1 MFRFK
6 QFTVCQDRCP
16 MKVGTDAVLLGA
28 WVGVRATDRR
38 VLDIGTGTGVI
49 ALMLAQRSE
58 ARITAIDIDPACAE
72 QASGNFA
79 ASSWGDR
86 LETQCL
92 PVQQYKPA
100 ELFDLIVSNPPYFVD
115 SLRSP
120 DEGRNTA
127 RHAVDLTFEE
137 LTTAALRLLA
147 PGGRF
152 ALVLPPAEMQRFKS
166 TSLGRLFPAR
176 WCEIC
181 STPRRG
187 VRRILAEF
195 VAEPTLPPSVE
206 RLVIENGGPDSYT
219 PEYRQLTGAF
229 YLKF

>member
-28 WVGVRATDRR
+28 WVALRATDRR

-72 QASGNFA
+72 QASENFA
-79 ASSWGDR
+79 ASPWADR
-86 LETQCL
+86 LEVRCQ
-92 PVQQYKPA
+92 PVQQYDPD
-100 ELFDLIVSNPPYFVD
+100 ERFDLVVSNPPYFVD

-127 RHAVDLTFEE
+127 RHTVDLTFDE
-137 LTTAALRLLA
+137 LAAAVLRLLS

-166 TSLGRLFPAR
+166 SSLGRLFPLR
-176 WCEIC
+176 WSEIC

-195 VAEPTLPPSVE
+195 SAEPTPPPAVE
-206 RLVIENGGPDSYT
+206 RLIIEQGGPDSYT
-219 PEYRQLTGAF
+219 PEYRRLTGPF

>member
-1 MFRFK
+1 
-6 QFTVCQDRCP
+6 

-58 ARITAIDIDPACAE
+58 ACITAIDIDPACAE
-72 QASGNFA
+72 QASENFA

-92 PVQQYKPA
+92 PVQQYEPA
-100 ELFDLIVSNPPYFVD
+100 ELFDLIISNPPYFVD

-137 LTTAALRLLA
+137 LTAAVLRLLA